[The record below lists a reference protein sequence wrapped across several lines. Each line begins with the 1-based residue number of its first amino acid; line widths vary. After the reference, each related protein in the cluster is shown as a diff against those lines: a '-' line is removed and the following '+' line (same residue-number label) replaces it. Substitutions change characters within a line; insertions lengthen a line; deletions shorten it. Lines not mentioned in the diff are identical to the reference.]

1 MSLSLLS
8 SSICKKVTPNRIL
21 IFLTSLLFLPK
32 ALLENPTGGIDPSWK
47 ISINLALHQKL
58 SFGTDWVFTFGPLG
72 FLSTR
77 VTTYIGILP
86 LLVYDAFA
94 VGVLIYILRYAFK
107 DLDDL
112 SKCLAIPYLIMMTS
126 HNSEATFLLFT
137 FFMFLV
143 CHNYRTKNLISIGLA
158 TILSV
163 LIFFIKLNLG
173 IVASFI
179 LYVYFVLLVITKKN
193 SFIKVI
199 PFLILHLL
207 SIYIIGKFFNVDIIN
222 YVKGALS
229 IINNYNDAMFSVDF
243 VNLTARY
250 AYFNIALA
258 AIIILTLIIFF
269 VRSVPLILKSRSDI
283 FILLIMLFAL
293 YLAFKQGFTRFG
305 FGGMSYP
312 FFYGALFVGIS
323 YIFLENV
330 RLKNRLGKVFLIFL
344 LISPFASTG
353 LGFSF
358 NKITLPYQDVIFSN
372 LPFQQK
378 VSEQKHRVEYHIDS
392 QIAKAFKGKTFDIV
406 PTEISYIYFNDLIY
420 NPRPAI
426 QSYQAYNEY
435 LTTLNYNKYTS
446 KTAPDYVLYT
456 KSAPTDVQRYSFW
469 SDSKT
474 TLAMLQNY
482 DYDTTTISRDTIQ
495 ILKKCA
501 FKKRIIQSGVKDLSF
516 KMGDEI
522 QVSQANKLTWIE
534 VKVRY
539 SIWGKLLRV
548 LVQPPILRVKATYE
562 DGETEIFKA
571 ITSEIDAG
579 VFLKKFQTDFEAQ
592 HFFRTRGQNKSITH
606 LQFLQ
611 NNPGFEDKITA
622 HLYDI
627 SFR

>member
-1 MSLSLLS
+1 MS
-8 SSICKKVTPNRIL
+8 SSQLSNFIYKKVTPNRIL
-21 IFLTSLLFLPK
+21 IFFTALLFLPK
-32 ALLENPTGGIDPSWK
+32 ALLENPTGGGDPSWK
-47 ISINLALHQKL
+47 ISINLALHQGL
-58 SFGTDWVFTFGPLG
+58 SFGKDWVFTYGPLG

-77 VTTYIGILP
+77 VTAYVGIFP

-94 VGVLIYILRYAFK
+94 VGVLVYILRYAFK
-107 DLDDL
+107 NLNDL

-126 HNSEATFLLFT
+126 HNSEATFQLFT
-137 FFMFLV
+137 LFLFLV
-143 CHNYRTKNLISIGLA
+143 FHNYRTKSLISIGLA
-158 TILSV
+158 TILSI

-173 IVASFI
+173 IVTSFI
-179 LYVYFVLLVITKKN
+179 LYIYFILLVVTKQK

-199 PFLILHLL
+199 PFPTLHLL
-207 SIYIIGKFFNVDIIN
+207 SILVIGKIFNVDLVN

-243 VNLTARY
+243 INLTARY
-250 AYFNIALA
+250 AYFNIAIA
-258 AIIILTLIIFF
+258 TIIIFTFIIFF
-269 VRSVPLILKSRSDI
+269 VLSFRIILRSRSDI
-283 FILLIMLFAL
+283 FILLIMLFAW
-293 YLAFKQGFTRFG
+293 YLGFKQGFTRFG
-305 FGGMSYP
+305 FSGMSYP
-312 FFYGALFVGIS
+312 FFYGTLFVGIS
-323 YIFLENV
+323 YLFIENV
-330 RLKNRLGKVFLIFL
+330 TLKDRLGKVFLIFL
-344 LISPFASTG
+344 LVSLFASTG

-378 VSEQKHRVEYHIDS
+378 VSEQKHRIEYHIDS
-392 QIAKAFKGKTFDIV
+392 QIAKAFEGKTFDIV

-426 QSYQAYNEY
+426 QSYQAYNNY

-482 DYDTTTISRDTIQ
+482 DYDTTTIRRDTIQ
-495 ILKKCA
+495 VLKKRA
-501 FKKRIIQSGVKDLSF
+501 VRKRIVQSDVKDLSF
-516 KMGDEI
+516 KMGDKI

-534 VKVRY
+534 VKARY
-539 SIWGKLLRV
+539 SVWGKLLRV
-548 LVQPPILRVKATYE
+548 LVQPPVLRVKATYE
-562 DGETEIFKA
+562 DGRTEVFKA

-579 VFLKKFQTDFEAQ
+579 IFLKKFQTDADAQ
-592 HFFRTRGQNKSITH
+592 HFFKTGGDNKSITH
-606 LQFLQ
+606 LQFFQ
-611 NNPGFEDKITA
+611 NNAGFEDNITA
-622 HLYDI
+622 HLYNV